1 MVSPF
6 AGEGEAEEGE
16 AKRSSII
23 RREGKCL
30 NCVSLNTSGACGNA
44 IWLDFLLRLGTV
56 NDRQLVKAKLGE
68 NVPQLQRVINRRKLR
83 QLRAECTEIN
93 KQNCVASSL
102 FLSYS
107 ISLPL
112 SFSELE
118 ARNLILKITRQ
129 GSCSLNK
136 FSSHVLVC
144 FCGVAVMAAHTRE
157 SKGCAHVFRITKE
170 KLLEVHTHEC
180 ILAGHLSYSLARA
193 LQSYPAG
200 RSIVL
205 YLTGSGRR
213 KTKDRKATPGEVFIK
228 AIQLFDLQPIHEKI
242 PYCDDLN

>member
-1 MVSPF
+1 MPQLRVTQHEWSVWKCHLIGFPF
-6 AGEGEAEEGE
+6 TTGHSQWSTAR
-16 AKRSSII
+16 KS
-23 RREGKCL
+23 
-30 NCVSLNTSGACGNA
+30 
-44 IWLDFLLRLGTV
+44 
-56 NDRQLVKAKLGE
+56 E

-102 FLSYS
+102 FLSHS
-107 ISLPL
+107 ITLSL

-180 ILAGHLSYSLARA
+180 ILAGYLSYSLARA

-213 KTKDRKATPGEVFIK
+213 KAKDRKARP
-228 AIQLFDLQPIHEKI
+228 DCLQRCLSKQFNPLICSQYTKKF
-242 PYCDDLN
+242 PTVMT